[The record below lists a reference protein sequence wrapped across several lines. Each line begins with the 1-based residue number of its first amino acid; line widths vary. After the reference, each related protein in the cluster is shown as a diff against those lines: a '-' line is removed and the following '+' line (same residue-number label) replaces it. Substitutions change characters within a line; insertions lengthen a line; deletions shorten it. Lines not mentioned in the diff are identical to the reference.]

1 MLRRSRARAPPLR
14 GWSLAARLGLQ
25 SVGPSWTESGRVCG
39 ERLVVTEQPS
49 TRKAHAVLP
58 ASARLHDE
66 NPQRAELNVLVRE
79 GTLSC
84 SVSEVTSGA
93 TSRGMFRQ

>member
-1 MLRRSRARAPPLR
+1 MESRSQAGAAVR
-14 GWSLAARLGLQ
+14 GAQLD
-25 SVGPSWTESGRVCG
+25 RVRPGCG

-49 TRKAHAVLP
+49 MRKAHAVLP